1 MKRKI
6 TYILIVL
13 GVSSSLCG
21 CKFVTRHQYEAT
33 VVAEEKEHEHE
44 NKIEKLDENRGIHRD
59 FVDELNGE
67 SNIVKDH
74 ETKSN
79 SEILAE
85 IIEYRKTH
93 NYAALFE
100 KSAPCGNYI
109 DLFVPGYDNVDE
121 IFFKGSH
128 IIDSVNNV
136 YTYNMQ
142 SDKLFVAKDSLLNK
156 FCTIIKGETFS
167 GCEEEL
173 YVSIRRDGTLFV
185 ICAVNANNLNTT
197 GRLTTKTVRD
207 YFKSVYDKKLNN
219 KALSQDEKDFI
230 YDITNYADN
239 NTDNNTVVK
248 AVEVFDSPALVIES
262 YNIEPFV
269 SSIED
274 DMYDYIQEPKGP
286 GIRSDLQQ
294 IFVLKDNV
302 YLIGSAL
309 KIYPV
314 IKVNSEPAFNIKKV
328 LESSVIL

>member
-44 NKIEKLDENRGIHRD
+44 NKIEKLDENRGIHKD

-67 SNIVKDH
+67 SDIVKDH

-79 SEILAE
+79 PEILDE
-85 IIEYRKTH
+85 IVEYRKTH

-100 KSAPCGNYI
+100 SSGPCGNYI
-109 DLFVPGYDNVDE
+109 DWFVPGYDNVDE

-128 IIDSVNNV
+128 IIDSINNAH
-136 YTYNMQ
+136 TYNMQ

-185 ICAVNANNLNTT
+185 LCAVNANNLNTT
-197 GRLTTKTVRD
+197 GKLNTETVMD
-207 YFKSVYDKKLNN
+207 YFKSVYDKELNN

-230 YDITNYADN
+230 YEISNYSYDN
-239 NTDNNTVVK
+239 EDVNMK
-248 AVEVFDSPALVIES
+248 AVEVFDSPALVIEL

-294 IFVLKDNV
+294 IFCLKDNV
-302 YLIGSAL
+302 YFIGSAL

-314 IKVNSEPAFNIKKV
+314 IKVNSGPALNVKKV

>member
-6 TYILIVL
+6 AYILIVL
-13 GVSSSLCG
+13 SLSSSLCG
-21 CKFVTRHQYEAT
+21 CKFVTRHHYEAT

-44 NKIEKLDENRGIHRD
+44 NKIEQLDENRGIHKY

-67 SNIVKDH
+67 SDIVKDH

-85 IIEYRKTH
+85 IIEYRKNH
-93 NYAALFE
+93 NYAILFE
-100 KSAPCGNYI
+100 SSGPCGNYI
-109 DLFVPGYDNVDE
+109 DWFTPGYDNVNE
-121 IFFKGSH
+121 IFLNGSH
-128 IIDSVNNV
+128 IIDSINNV
-136 YTYNMQ
+136 HTYNIQ

-185 ICAVNANNLNTT
+185 LCAVNANNLNTT
-197 GRLTTKTVRD
+197 GKLTTETVRD

-230 YDITNYADN
+230 YEISNYSYDN
-239 NTDNNTVVK
+239 EDVNMK
-248 AVEVFDSPALVIES
+248 AVEVFDSPALVIEL

-294 IFVLKDNV
+294 IFCLKDNV
-302 YLIGSAL
+302 YIIGSAL

-314 IKVNSEPAFNIKKV
+314 IKVNSEPALNIKKV

>member
-6 TYILIVL
+6 AYILIVL
-13 GVSSSLCG
+13 SLSSGLCG
-21 CKFVTRHQYEAT
+21 CKYVTRHQYET
-33 VVAEEKEHEHE
+33 TEVAEEKEHEHE
-44 NKIEKLDENRGIHRD
+44 NKIEQLDENRGIHKD
-59 FVDELNGE
+59 FVDELNGDGD
-67 SNIVKDH
+67 IVKDH

-79 SEILAE
+79 SEILDE
-85 IIEYRKTH
+85 IVEYRKTH

-100 KSAPCGNYI
+100 SSGPCGNYI
-109 DLFVPGYDNVDE
+109 DWFVPGYDNVDE

-128 IIDSVNNV
+128 IIDSINNV
-136 YTYNMQ
+136 YTYNIQ

-185 ICAVNANNLNTT
+185 LCAVNANNLNTT
-197 GRLTTKTVRD
+197 GKLTTETVRD

-230 YDITNYADN
+230 YEISNYSYDN
-239 NTDNNTVVK
+239 ENVNMK
-248 AVEVFDSPALVIES
+248 AVEVFDSPALVIEL

-314 IKVNSEPAFNIKKV
+314 IKVNSEPALNVKKV

>member
-1 MKRKI
+1 MK
-6 TYILIVL
+6 Y
-13 GVSSSLCG
+13 
-21 CKFVTRHQYEAT
+21 
-33 VVAEEKEHEHE
+33 
-44 NKIEKLDENRGIHRD
+44 
-59 FVDELNGE
+59 
-67 SNIVKDH
+67 
-74 ETKSN
+74 
-79 SEILAE
+79 
-85 IIEYRKTH
+85 
-93 NYAALFE
+93 
-100 KSAPCGNYI
+100 
-109 DLFVPGYDNVDE
+109 
-121 IFFKGSH
+121 FFKGSH
-128 IIDSVNNV
+128 IIDSINNV
-136 YTYNMQ
+136 HTYNMQ

-185 ICAVNANNLNTT
+185 LCAVNANNLNTT
-197 GRLTTKTVRD
+197 GKFNTETVRD

-230 YDITNYADN
+230 YEISNYSYDN
-239 NTDNNTVVK
+239 ENVNMK
-248 AVEVFDSPALVIES
+248 AVEVFGSPALVIEL

-274 DMYDYIQEPKGP
+274 DMYDYIQEPKGT

-294 IFVLKDNV
+294 IFCLKDNV

-314 IKVNSEPAFNIKKV
+314 IKVNSEPALNVKKV

>member
-6 TYILIVL
+6 AYILIVL
-13 GVSSSLCG
+13 SLSSSLCG
-21 CKFVTRHQYEAT
+21 CKFVTRHHYEAT

-44 NKIEKLDENRGIHRD
+44 NKIEQLDENRGIHKY

-67 SNIVKDH
+67 SDIVKDH

-85 IIEYRKTH
+85 IIEYRKNH
-93 NYAALFE
+93 NYAILFE
-100 KSAPCGNYI
+100 SSGPCGNYI
-109 DLFVPGYDNVDE
+109 DWFTPGYDNVNE
-121 IFFKGSH
+121 IFLNGSH
-128 IIDSVNNV
+128 IIDSINNV
-136 YTYNMQ
+136 HTYNIQ

-185 ICAVNANNLNTT
+185 LCAVNANNLNTT
-197 GRLTTKTVRD
+197 GKLTTETVRD

-230 YDITNYADN
+230 YEISNYSYDN
-239 NTDNNTVVK
+239 EDVNMK
-248 AVEVFDSPALVIES
+248 AVEVFDSPALVIEL

-294 IFVLKDNV
+294 IFCLKDNV

-314 IKVNSEPAFNIKKV
+314 IKVNSEPALNVKKV

>member
-6 TYILIVL
+6 AYILIVL
-13 GVSSSLCG
+13 SLSSGLCG

-44 NKIEKLDENRGIHRD
+44 NKIEQLDENRGIHKD
-59 FVDELNGE
+59 FVDELNGDGD
-67 SNIVKDH
+67 IVKDH

-79 SEILAE
+79 SEILDE
-85 IIEYRKTH
+85 IVEYRKTH

-100 KSAPCGNYI
+100 SSGPCGNYI
-109 DLFVPGYDNVDE
+109 DWFVPGYDNVDE

-128 IIDSVNNV
+128 IIDSINNV
-136 YTYNMQ
+136 YTYNIQ

-185 ICAVNANNLNTT
+185 LCAVNANNLNTT
-197 GRLTTKTVRD
+197 GKLTTETVRD

-230 YDITNYADN
+230 YEISNYSYDN
-239 NTDNNTVVK
+239 ENVNMK
-248 AVEVFDSPALVIES
+248 AVEVFDSPALVIEL

-314 IKVNSEPAFNIKKV
+314 IKVNSEPALNVKKV

>member
-6 TYILIVL
+6 AYILIVL
-13 GVSSSLCG
+13 SLSSSLCG
-21 CKFVTRHQYEAT
+21 CKFVTRHHYEAT

-44 NKIEKLDENRGIHRD
+44 NKIEQLDENRGIHKY

-67 SNIVKDH
+67 SDIVKDH

-85 IIEYRKTH
+85 IIEYHKNH
-93 NYAALFE
+93 NYAILFE
-100 KSAPCGNYI
+100 SSGPCGNYI
-109 DLFVPGYDNVDE
+109 DWFTPGYDNVNE
-121 IFFKGSH
+121 IFLNGSH
-128 IIDSVNNV
+128 IIDSINNV
-136 YTYNMQ
+136 HTYNIQ

-185 ICAVNANNLNTT
+185 LCAVNANNLNTT
-197 GRLTTKTVRD
+197 GKLTTETVRD

-230 YDITNYADN
+230 YEISNYSYDN
-239 NTDNNTVVK
+239 EDVNMK
-248 AVEVFDSPALVIES
+248 AVEVFDSPALVIEL

-294 IFVLKDNV
+294 IFCLKDNV
-302 YLIGSAL
+302 YIIGSAL

-314 IKVNSEPAFNIKKV
+314 IKVNSEPALNIKKV

>member
-1 MKRKI
+1 M
-6 TYILIVL
+6 LAL
-13 GVSSSLCG
+13 GICSSLSG
-21 CKFVTRHQYEAT
+21 CKFVTRSYYEDT

-44 NKIEKLDENRGIHRD
+44 NKIEKLDENRGIHKD
-59 FVDELNGE
+59 FLDELNGE
-67 SNIVKDH
+67 KDIVKDH

-85 IIEYRKTH
+85 IIEYRKH
-93 NYAALFE
+93 NNYAALFE
-100 KSAPCGNYI
+100 KSEPCGNYI
-109 DLFVPGYDNVDE
+109 DWFVPGYDNVDE
-121 IFFKGSH
+121 IFLNGSH
-128 IIDSVNNV
+128 IIDSVNTV
-136 YTYNMQ
+136 HTYNIQ
-142 SDKLFVAKDSLLNK
+142 SDKLFVAKNSLLNR

-173 YVSIRRDGTLFV
+173 YVSLRRDGTLFV
-185 ICAVNANNLNTT
+185 LCAVNANKLNDTCKFNT
-197 GRLTTKTVRD
+197 ETVRE

-230 YDITNYADN
+230 YEISNYSYDN
-239 NTDNNTVVK
+239 ENVNMK
-248 AVEVFDSPALVIES
+248 AVEVFDSPALVIEL

-294 IFVLKDNV
+294 IFCLKDNV
-302 YLIGSAL
+302 YFIGSAL

-314 IKVNSEPAFNIKKV
+314 IKVNSEPALNIKKV

>member
-21 CKFVTRHQYEAT
+21 CKFVTRNQYEAT
-33 VVAEEKEHEHE
+33 VVAEEREHEHE
-44 NKIEKLDENRGIHRD
+44 NKIEQLDENRGIHKD
-59 FVDELNGE
+59 FVDELNGDE
-67 SNIVKDH
+67 DIVKDH

-85 IIEYRKTH
+85 IIEYRKNH
-93 NYAALFE
+93 NYAVLFE
-100 KSAPCGNYI
+100 RSDPCGNYI
-109 DLFVPGYDNVDE
+109 DWFVPGYDNVDE
-121 IFFKGSH
+121 IFLNGSH
-128 IIDSVNNV
+128 IIDSINNV
-136 YTYNMQ
+136 HTYNIQ

-156 FCTIIKGETFS
+156 FCTIVKGETFS

-185 ICAVNANNLNTT
+185 LCAINANNLNTT
-197 GRLTTKTVRD
+197 GKLTTETVRD

-230 YDITNYADN
+230 YEITNYSYDN
-239 NTDNNTVVK
+239 EDVNMK
-248 AVEVFDSPALVIES
+248 AVEVFDSPALVIELC
-262 YNIEPFV
+262 NIEPFV

-294 IFVLKDNV
+294 IFCLKDNV

-314 IKVNSEPAFNIKKV
+314 IKVNSEPALNVKKV

>member
-6 TYILIVL
+6 AYILIVL
-13 GVSSSLCG
+13 SLSSSLCG

-44 NKIEKLDENRGIHRD
+44 NKIEQLDENKSIHKY
-59 FVDELNGE
+59 FVDELNG
-67 SNIVKDH
+67 NGDIVKDH

-85 IIEYRKTH
+85 IVEWYNSTP
-93 NYAALFE
+93 NYAVLFE
-100 KSAPCGNYI
+100 SSGPCGNYT
-109 DLFVPGYDNVDE
+109 DWFVPGYDNVDE

-128 IIDSVNNV
+128 IIDSINNV

-185 ICAVNANNLNTT
+185 LCAVNANNLNTT
-197 GRLTTKTVRD
+197 GKLTTETVRD

-230 YDITNYADN
+230 YEISNYSYDN
-239 NTDNNTVVK
+239 EDVNMK
-248 AVEVFDSPALVIES
+248 AVEVFDSPALVIEL

-294 IFVLKDNV
+294 IFCLKDNV
-302 YLIGSAL
+302 YFIGSAL

-314 IKVNSEPAFNIKKV
+314 IKVNSEPALNVKKV

>member
-6 TYILIVL
+6 AYILIVL
-13 GVSSSLCG
+13 SLSSSLCG
-21 CKFVTRHQYEAT
+21 CKFVTRHHYEAT

-44 NKIEKLDENRGIHRD
+44 NKIEQLDENRGIHKY

-67 SNIVKDH
+67 SDIVKDH

-85 IIEYRKTH
+85 IIEYRKNH
-93 NYAALFE
+93 NYAILFE
-100 KSAPCGNYI
+100 SSGPCGNYI
-109 DLFVPGYDNVDE
+109 DWFTPGYDNVNE
-121 IFFKGSH
+121 IFLNGSH
-128 IIDSVNNV
+128 IIDSINNV
-136 YTYNMQ
+136 HTYNIQ

-185 ICAVNANNLNTT
+185 LCAVNANNLNTT
-197 GRLTTKTVRD
+197 GKLTTETVRD

-230 YDITNYADN
+230 YEISNYSYDN
-239 NTDNNTVVK
+239 KDVNMK
-248 AVEVFDSPALVIES
+248 AVEVFDSPALVIEL

-294 IFVLKDNV
+294 IFCLKDNV

-314 IKVNSEPAFNIKKV
+314 IKVNSEPALNVKKV

>member
-6 TYILIVL
+6 SYILIVL
-13 GVSSSLCG
+13 GISSSLCG

-44 NKIEKLDENRGIHRD
+44 NKIEQLDENRGIHKD
-59 FVDELNGE
+59 FVDELNCDE
-67 SNIVKDH
+67 DIVKDH

-85 IIEYRKTH
+85 IIEYRKNH
-93 NYAALFE
+93 NYAVLFE
-100 KSAPCGNYI
+100 SSGPCGNYT
-109 DLFVPGYDNVDE
+109 DWFVPGYDNVDE
-121 IFFKGSH
+121 IFLNGSH
-128 IIDSVNNV
+128 IIDSINNV
-136 YTYNMQ
+136 HTYNIQ

-173 YVSIRRDGTLFV
+173 YVSLRRDGTLFV
-185 ICAVNANNLNTT
+185 LCAVNANNLNTT
-197 GRLTTKTVRD
+197 GKFTTETVRD

-230 YDITNYADN
+230 YEISNYSYDN
-239 NTDNNTVVK
+239 EDVNMK
-248 AVEVFDSPALVIES
+248 AVEVFDSPALVIELC
-262 YNIEPFV
+262 NIEPFV

-294 IFVLKDNV
+294 IFCLKDNV

-314 IKVNSEPAFNIKKV
+314 IKVNSEPALNVKKV

>member
-13 GVSSSLCG
+13 SVSSSLCG
-21 CKFVTRHQYEAT
+21 CKFVTRSYYENT
-33 VVAEEKEHEHE
+33 VVKNEREEEHDD
-44 NKIEKLDENRGIHRD
+44 KINQLAKNRGAHRD
-59 FVDELNGE
+59 YVKELNGE
-67 SNIVKDH
+67 LDIATDDK
-74 ETKSN
+74 EKSN
-79 SEILAE
+79 SELIDE
-85 IIEYRKTH
+85 VIDYYEHNEYSP
-93 NYAALFE
+93 LFE
-100 KSAPCGNYI
+100 KSDPCGNYI

-128 IIDSVNNV
+128 IIDSINNV
-136 YTYNMQ
+136 YTYNIQ

-197 GRLTTKTVRD
+197 GKLTTETVRD

-239 NTDNNTVVK
+239 NTDNTTVVK

-262 YNIEPFV
+262 YKIEPFV
-269 SSIED
+269 KSIED

-286 GIRSDLQQ
+286 GIRHDVQQ
-294 IFVLKDNV
+294 IFCLKDNV
-302 YLIGSAL
+302 YFIGSAL

-314 IKVNSEPAFNIKKV
+314 IKVNSEPALNIKKV